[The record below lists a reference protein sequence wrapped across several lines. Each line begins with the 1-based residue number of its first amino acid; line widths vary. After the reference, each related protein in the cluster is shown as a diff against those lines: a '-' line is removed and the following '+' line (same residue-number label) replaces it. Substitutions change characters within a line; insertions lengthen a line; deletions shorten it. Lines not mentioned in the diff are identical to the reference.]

1 MQTYRVTVGPD
12 GLVRIP
18 ETRPG
23 DTITIQVAAPLAG
36 REALTLATATTPE
49 EREAVMA
56 AIRANARKLQELLK
70 DEPPFTV
77 DDLYGEDGLPR

>member
-12 GLVRIP
+12 GQVRIP
-18 ETRPG
+18 DTRPG
-23 DTITIQVAAPLAG
+23 QTITIQVTAPPAG
-36 REALTLATATTPE
+36 GEPLTLATATTPE
-49 EREAVMA
+49 EREAVIA
-56 AIRANARKLQELLK
+56 AIRVNARKLQELLK

>member
-12 GLVRIP
+12 GQVKIP
-18 ETRPG
+18 DTKPG
-23 DTITIQVAAPLAG
+23 ETITIQVAAPPAG
-36 REALTLATATTPE
+36 EEPLTLATATTPE
-49 EREAVMA
+49 EREAVLA

-70 DEPPFTV
+70 DEPPFSI